1 MTSLKFG
8 SVCSGVEAASL
19 AFNPLGMKAAWF
31 AEIDSFPCALLEQRF
46 PKVPNL
52 GDMTTLPT
60 RILSGEV
67 EAPDL
72 FCGGTPCQAFS
83 VAGLRRSLDDYRGN
97 LSLVFCEIANAIDTV
112 RTRLRK
118 RPVTI
123 FWENVPG
130 VLNTKDNAF
139 GCFLAG
145 LSGADA
151 PLSPGAGRWPS
162 AGYVAG
168 PKRRVA
174 WRILDAQYFGV
185 PQRRRRVYVVASVA
199 SRGIDPT
206 KVLFESQGVY
216 GDSPAGGSAEQDS
229 AAFVESS
236 FGAMRKASVAGTVRA
251 TGGTTGGGGETLMLD
266 KVCPTLLANCGAK
279 KFLGNQEVFSGKY
292 FVYEGVRH
300 DARE

>member
-1 MTSLKFG
+1 MTSVKFG

-31 AEIDSFPCALLEQRF
+31 AEIDPFPCALLEQRF
-46 PKVPNL
+46 PEVPNL
-52 GDMTTLPT
+52 GDMTTLPA

-112 RTRLRK
+112 RTQLRK

-145 LSGADA
+145 LCGADT
-151 PLSPGAGRWPS
+151 PLSSGSDRWPN
-162 AGYVAG
+162 AGFVAG

-174 WRILDAQYFGV
+174 WRVLDAQYFGV
-185 PQRRRRVYVVASVA
+185 PQRRRRVYVVAS
-199 SRGIDPT
+199 S
-206 KVLFESQGVY
+206 
-216 GDSPAGGSAEQDS
+216 
-229 AAFVESS
+229 
-236 FGAMRKASVAGTVRA
+236 A
-251 TGGTTGGGGETLMLD
+251 TGGVLIPQRYFLSRRACEGILRRAEARNKTL
-266 KVCPTLLANCGAK
+266 PLLLREALERCVRLQSPERFGQPEEPQGA
-279 KFLGNQEVFSGKY
+279 EVK
-292 FVYEGVRH
+292 R
-300 DARE
+300 